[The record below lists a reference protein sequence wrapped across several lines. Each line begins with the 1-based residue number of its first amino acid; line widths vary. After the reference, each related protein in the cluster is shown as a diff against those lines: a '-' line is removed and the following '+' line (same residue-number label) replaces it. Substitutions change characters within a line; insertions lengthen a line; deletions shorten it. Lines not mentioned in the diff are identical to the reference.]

1 MSVVNIV
8 MACLFEI
15 FGDFQFKFFARQG
28 QLSNF
33 GGGLAGY
40 AGVIYF
46 LIAALKQG
54 NILWV
59 NGMWDGISGVIESLA
74 AYFLLG
80 ERFIH
85 WTQYLGLAMIS
96 IGLYVLRR
104 GGIAYK

>member
-1 MSVVNIV
+1 MSAVNIL

-33 GGGLAGY
+33 GGGLVGY

-46 LIAALKQG
+46 LIASLKQG

-59 NGMWDGISGVIESLA
+59 NGMWDGISGLVESLA
-74 AYFLLG
+74 AIFILG
-80 ERFIH
+80 ERFH
-85 WTQYLGLAMIS
+85 DWKQYVGLGMIVV
-96 IGLYVLRR
+96 GLYVLRR
-104 GGIAYK
+104 GGIAK

>member
-1 MSVVNIV
+1 MSAVNIV
-8 MACLFEI
+8 MASLFEI

-28 QLSNF
+28 QLANF

-85 WTQYLGLAMIS
+85 WSQYLGLAMIS